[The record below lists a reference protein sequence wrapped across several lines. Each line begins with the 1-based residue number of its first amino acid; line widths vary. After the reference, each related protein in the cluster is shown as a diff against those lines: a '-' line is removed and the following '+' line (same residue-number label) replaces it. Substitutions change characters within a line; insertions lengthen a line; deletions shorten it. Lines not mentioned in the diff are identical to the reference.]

1 MNSYDLMKQYAEKF
15 NIIIDEEKIDKFRR
29 YAALIKEWNE
39 KINLTAITDE
49 DGIIKK
55 HFIDSISVLESN
67 VIKRGMKIIDIGTGA
82 GFPGIPL
89 KIIMPESEILLVD
102 SLNKR
107 ICFLNEVISLLGLHG
122 IQAVHGRAEE
132 MARKPVQREKFDI
145 AVSRAVANMTVLAEY
160 CIPFVKTGGYFIA
173 MKGPSSESEIEES
186 KTAINI
192 LGGKIKNV
200 VETSMLQP
208 DMNHRLVIVE
218 KIKSTMGKYPRNAG
232 QIEKKPLR

>member
-15 NIIIDEEKIDKFRR
+15 NIIIDEEKIDKFKR